1 MKLNIDFERTLKDIK
16 PMHAV
21 GQPPMLGSSC
31 DKFAYLRDAS
41 IPYARLHDV
50 GGIYGGARFVDIQ
63 NVFPCFDAD
72 ESDPA
77 SYDFEYTDH
86 LIKNLM
92 EYGCEPIYRLGVTIE
107 NDVLHGFKP
116 RYIDPPRD
124 YEKWARICERI
135 IRHYNEGWADGFKY
149 GIKYWEIWNEPE
161 NGINGHPTVNANQM
175 WTGSD
180 EEYFRLYAIAAK
192 HLKACFGDSIKV
204 GGYGSSGF
212 YALRKDIFPTCHEG
226 HDHMIDF
233 FHGFMKYIKKENAPI
248 DFFSWHHY
256 EDADSAAA
264 LAEGLDKLLSDYGY
278 EGLETHLNE
287 WNTAHTKEKRG
298 TSYAVASTAAMM
310 IRMQY
315 SSTYM
320 LNYYDARIGTSVYGG
335 MFDPLSY
342 EPNAVYY
349 PFVAFGEM
357 YKLGKM
363 ADSSFDSNK
372 KGLYALA
379 ATDGNGKHAVLL
391 ANTSGGDEEIVTG
404 LMGFDAYLIDKEHY
418 MTGLDSADT
427 IALENDQ
434 TVYLKNF

>member
-1 MKLNIDFERTLKDIK
+1 
-16 PMHAV
+16 
-21 GQPPMLGSSC
+21 MLGANC

-50 GGIYGGARFVDIQ
+50 GGIYGGSRFVDIQ

-72 ESDPA
+72 ETLPE

-86 LIKNLM
+86 LIKKLI
-92 EYGCEPIYRLGVTIE
+92 EYGCEPVYRLGVTIE
-107 NDVLHGFKP
+107 NDVLRGFKP
-116 RYIDPPRD
+116 RYINPPRD
-124 YEKWARICERI
+124 YEKWAKICEHI
-135 IRHYNEGWADGFKY
+135 IRHYNEGWANGFEY
-149 GIKYWEIWNEPE
+149 GITYWEIWNEPE

-180 EEYFRLYAIAAK
+180 EDYFRLYAVAAK

-204 GGYGSSGF
+204 GGYSSSGF

-233 FHGFMKYIKKENAPI
+233 FHSFMKYIKKENAPI

-264 LAEGLDKLLSDYGY
+264 LAEGLDKLLCDYGY

-287 WNTAHTKEKRG
+287 WNTAHKKETRG
-298 TSYAVASTAAMM
+298 TSYAAASTAAMM

-315 SSTYM
+315 ASTYM
-320 LNYYDARIGTSVYGG
+320 LCYYDARIGTSVYGG
-335 MFDPLSY
+335 MFDPLTY
-342 EPNAVYY
+342 LPNCVYY

-363 ADSSFDSNK
+363 AECDLTSARDGIF
-372 KGLYALA
+372 ALA
-379 ATDGNGKHAVLL
+379 ATDGESKNAILL
-391 ANTSGGDEEIVTG
+391 ANTSDTDEPIEACLDG
-404 LMGFDAYLIDKEHY
+404 YEAFLIDSEHY
-418 MTGLDSADT
+418 MTKIDNAAELILGKNQT
-427 IALENDQ
+427 I
-434 TVYLKNF
+434 YIRNF